1 MIITVYD
8 FVMLLVDDS
17 SQKISLWDVDT
28 EETVF
33 EGFAD
38 EIPSEYIDSEIYS
51 IDCIE
56 PKSGVITLNIHVEE
70 E

>member
-38 EIPSEYIDSEIYS
+38 EIPAEYTESEIYS

-56 PKSGVITLNIHVEE
+56 PGNGTITLNIHVEE

>member
-1 MIITVYD
+1 MMITVYD
-8 FVMLLVDDS
+8 FVMLLTADS
-17 SQKISLWDVDT
+17 LQKIILWDIDT
-28 EETVF
+28 EENVF

-38 EIPSEYIDSEIYS
+38 EIPAEFTESEIYS

-56 PKSGVITLNIHVEE
+56 PGSETITLNIHVEE